1 MLHSQATAPTREQC
15 QRACSRRHALQR
27 SSALRVAIML
37 AFAPP
42 TKMSPCCPLLLLF
55 PAMPTAG
62 LSREALPVL
71 LLMLAAA
78 VVALAWPC
86 GALQLQDAALI
97 DDVIMEAAEECY
109 NGKHR
114 RTGVTYPLS
123 LPASLSAVDGSV
135 SRFRSG
141 SLSRHGVRLFGE
153 FSVPPGLVV
162 PGRAAGAHLLAVRVN
177 MGNLSAVYD
186 EHAARGGGYRIASPV
201 LGLMFYGLDPRD
213 GTAPLQVRVTGA
225 AIRVNFSMAVPALQ
239 PGAVPLCMAVWLNGS
254 VAVTDVQAGTNT
266 CHLRD
271 QGHVALVLGG
281 VGDGDAVAE
290 DGEVSKWKLALFGAA
305 LGAGG
310 TVLLGLV
317 LVAMLS
323 VQRRKSEMAEMER
336 RAYEEEA
343 LRVAMVGHVRAP
355 SACGSRTTPD
365 ELENEYR
372 ATL

>member
-1 MLHSQATAPTREQC
+1 
-15 QRACSRRHALQR
+15 
-27 SSALRVAIML
+27 
-37 AFAPP
+37 
-42 TKMSPCCPLLLLF
+42 
-55 PAMPTAG
+55 MPTAG

-114 RTGVTYPLS
+114 RTGVT
-123 LPASLSAVDGSV
+123 
-135 SRFRSG
+135 
-141 SLSRHGVRLFGE
+141 
-153 FSVPPGLVV
+153 
-162 PGRAAGAHLLAVRVN
+162 
-177 MGNLSAVYD
+177 
-186 EHAARGGGYRIASPV
+186 
-201 LGLMFYGLDPRD
+201 
-213 GTAPLQVRVTGA
+213 
-225 AIRVNFSMAVPALQ
+225 
-239 PGAVPLCMAVWLNGS
+239 
-254 VAVTDVQAGTNT
+254 
-266 CHLRD
+266 
-271 QGHVALVLGG
+271 
-281 VGDGDAVAE
+281 
-290 DGEVSKWKLALFGAA
+290 
-305 LGAGG
+305 
-310 TVLLGLV
+310 
-317 LVAMLS
+317 